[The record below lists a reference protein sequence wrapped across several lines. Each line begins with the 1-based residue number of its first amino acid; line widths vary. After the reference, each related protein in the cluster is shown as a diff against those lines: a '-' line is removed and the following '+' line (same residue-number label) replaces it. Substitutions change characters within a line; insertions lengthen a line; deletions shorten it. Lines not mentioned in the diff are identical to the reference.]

1 MKNVESG
8 ETRTLTQF
16 HFLAFP
22 HDSIPSSPI
31 PLLEMRRKVS
41 KCYRGS
47 NTPIVVHCNDGVG
60 RTGTYMLID
69 MVLNRIVKG
78 KSREID
84 VAATLEHLRDQR
96 ANVVE
101 NKNQLQFALAAVA
114 EEVNAMLKL
123 NKPSS

>member
-1 MKNVESG
+1 
-8 ETRTLTQF
+8 
-16 HFLAFP
+16 
-22 HDSIPSSPI
+22 
-31 PLLEMRRKVS
+31 MRRKVG
-41 KCYRGS
+41 KCYRGT

-123 NKPSS
+123 NKSPP